1 MKENDMTFTK
11 EKPRKLFRYIL
22 LLFPIFIGTMGT
34 ITLVVL
40 VTWLIPPEDLL
51 SQLPAIIL
59 IAIVIYIPC
68 LISLFIRAF
77 FFKKDERYPEDQEG
91 I

>member
-1 MKENDMTFTK
+1 MTFTK
-11 EKPRKLFRYIL
+11 EKPKKLFRFIL

-40 VTWLIPPEDLL
+40 VTWLIPPRRPSIPTSCHHSYCYCHLYPLPHLPLHPRLL
-51 SQLPAIIL
+51 L
-59 IAIVIYIPC
+59 
-68 LISLFIRAF
+68 
-77 FFKKDERYPEDQEG
+77 KKDERYPEDQEG